1 MRPVRAWLKR
11 VGDGS
16 FSSWEKFIDALRAK
30 NLAFVEACADENTP
44 GLLLFDSLTEQL
56 ADELTA
62 QRRHGSGPIIAIA
75 LQRSHL
81 GNGGI
86 WKLMQA
92 GADDVFVVEE
102 FENPATAISARLL
115 RVSEVDEFAR

>member
-1 MRPVRAWLKR
+1 MSPVRAWLKR

-16 FSSWEKFIDALRAK
+16 SLSWEKFINSLRAK
-30 NLAFVEACADENTP
+30 KVALVESCADEDIP
-44 GLLLFDSLTEQL
+44 GLLLFESLTEQL

-62 QRRHGSGPIIAIA
+62 QRRQGSGPIIAIA

-102 FENPATAISARLL
+102 FEDPA
-115 RVSEVDEFAR
+115 